1 SGFGNSD
8 GLRGAADFEGNID
21 TDSLRGLDR
30 EPLAGVFLESGH
42 GYVDFVVPGGQ
53 LSDGVVAGGGTCD
66 RVQRSGAHI
75 PGLDRRI
82 GDHCSRRIGD
92 SAGDRAAVA
101 LREDSNSGNKQK
113 NNQSHTHTKPPIP
126 TSRTTENSILLTLLR
141 VDGVGVQSLQLI
153 GATYMPGSYLRLCAF
168 MCGLFCLPLLA
179 HHGTS
184 NYSTTAQTVTLSGT
198 VTEFVWS
205 NPHVY
210 VLFDVKDATGNL
222 VHWAGEMNS
231 PGVLKNAG
239 WNKNTLKAGDQITA
253 TLRPNKFG
261 TPVGL
266 LSRANMTVNGKPL
279 QIGPEQ

>member
-1 SGFGNSD
+1 
-8 GLRGAADFEGNID
+8 
-21 TDSLRGLDR
+21 
-30 EPLAGVFLESGH
+30 
-42 GYVDFVVPGGQ
+42 
-53 LSDGVVAGGGTCD
+53 
-66 RVQRSGAHI
+66 
-75 PGLDRRI
+75 
-82 GDHCSRRIGD
+82 
-92 SAGDRAAVA
+92 
-101 LREDSNSGNKQK
+101 
-113 NNQSHTHTKPPIP
+113 
-126 TSRTTENSILLTLLR
+126 
-141 VDGVGVQSLQLI
+141 
-153 GATYMPGSYLRLCAF
+153 

-210 VLFDVKDATGNL
+210 VLFDVKDAAGNV

-239 WNKNTLKAGDQITA
+239 WSKNTLKAGDQITA

-266 LSRANMTVNGKPL
+266 LSRANMMVNGKPL